1 MSKHKYTKA
10 TDLLNDLTDDRS
22 LVDELTEQV
31 RRRRLMKHLIAHR
44 VGSNLSQDDVAKHMG
59 CTQSRIS
66 KLEATDD
73 EDLRLGDIEQYLD
86 TLGLSLTMMITKKQ
100 SNAVDQI
107 KTHAFRIKHLLQSL
121 VSLVDDDDDELAD
134 GIAKF
139 ACIEAPINL
148 LEMVFDSISHL
159 PQSVLERLPLARDI
173 ESCTAC
179 EDESTYN
186 EGKEISDDQTNSS
199 DFRR

>member
-1 MSKHKYTKA
+1 MSKEKYTKT
-10 TDLLNDLTDDRS
+10 TDLFNDLTDDKS
-22 LVDELTEQV
+22 LVDELTEQI
-31 RRRRLMKHLIAHR
+31 RRRSLMKHLVAHR
-44 VGSNLSQDDVAKHMG
+44 VGSNLSQDDVAKKMD

-86 TLGLSLTMMITKKQ
+86 ALGLSLTMTIAKKH

-107 KTHAFRIKHLLQSL
+107 KVHAFRIKQLLESL
-121 VSLVDDDDDELAD
+121 VSLVDDDDDDEAMAD

-148 LEMVFDSISHL
+148 LKMVFDSVSHL
-159 PQSVLERLPLARDI
+159 PQSVLERLPLARNF
-173 ESCTAC
+173 ESCIAC
-179 EDESTYN
+179 EDDCQVSTDAN
-186 EGKEISDDQTNSS
+186 EEDACQV
-199 DFRR
+199 